1 MLLAYEF
8 KLVFFVG
15 VSVVALVSVIG
26 NVLAITSFLKR
37 KVLRTS
43 TNYYITS
50 MAVSDLLFVVTDGAL
65 YASSSLSSFV
75 ISLTSFGCKL
85 GRYCPYVSYSVSILS
100 LVLITVDRFIATVF
114 PMKVTM
120 ITRRAR
126 MFFIL
131 LTWLVPTGLLVPLLY
146 SAKVSEE
153 SDGPYICGT
162 GTSGLT
168 NSIYNILGVALYY
181 CVPFITI
188 IILSSLIMKS
198 LRRANPVIEGNGQT
212 NARQKQNQ
220 RIMRLLISID
230 VLFFICW
237 TPTYVNR
244 FLLTFFPTILKRNIQ
259 EILYILFSYFL
270 PFISTAANPLI
281 LFTFSTNY
289 RQAMKDCLRLAVVKC
304 CSCFVREQ
312 AARE

>member
-85 GRYCPYVSYSVSILS
+85 GRYCTYVSYSVSVLS

-131 LTWLVPTGLLVPLLY
+131 LTWLVPTGILVPLLY

-153 SDGPYICGT
+153 SDGPYRPWNQYERLDKLNLQHT
-162 GTSGLT
+162 GCCA
-168 NSIYNILGVALYY
+168 V
-181 CVPFITI
+181 
-188 IILSSLIMKS
+188 
-198 LRRANPVIEGNGQT
+198 
-212 NARQKQNQ
+212 
-220 RIMRLLISID
+220 LL
-230 VLFFICW
+230 C
-237 TPTYVNR
+237 
-244 FLLTFFPTILKRNIQ
+244 TFYDNHYPQ
-259 EILYILFSYFL
+259 FSYHEIFEKSKSCDRRKW
-270 PFISTAANPLI
+270 PKQCKTE
-281 LFTFSTNY
+281 TESTNNEALNFDRRFVFHLLDSNL
-289 RQAMKDCLRLAVVKC
+289 RQ
-304 CSCFVREQ
+304 
-312 AARE
+312 